1 MKQII
6 VSILLLIPLL
16 GFGQVDSLDFPM
28 YKGSLICINQ
38 TDTSIIQYNKDWFI
52 SSDPNRIYLID
63 TLRFERIY
71 TFDFYEQ
78 LPCTVY
84 TAQEELFC
92 YALMKT
98 TYYRYGE
105 SGEWAS
111 EGRWFVNF
119 VDANDD
125 VMFFEPG
132 EVLFVHLQTRR
143 P

>member
-16 GFGQVDSLDFPM
+16 GFGQEDSEKFKMPIMLEADSVHVYFM
-28 YKGSLICINQ
+28 
-38 TDTSIIQYNKDWFI
+38 
-52 SSDPNRIYLID
+52 D

-98 TYYRYGE
+98 TFYRYGE
-105 SGEWAS
+105 SGEWAA

-119 VDANDD
+119 IDGNDD
-125 VMFFEPG
+125 VVFFEPG

-143 P
+143 Q

>member
-1 MKQII
+1 MKPII

-16 GFGQVDSLDFPM
+16 GFGQEDSEKFKMPIMLEADSVHVYFM
-28 YKGSLICINQ
+28 
-38 TDTSIIQYNKDWFI
+38 
-52 SSDPNRIYLID
+52 D

-84 TAQEELFC
+84 TAQEEIFC

-98 TYYRYGE
+98 TFYRYGE
-105 SGEWAS
+105 SGEWAA
-111 EGRWFVNF
+111 ERQRFVNF
-119 VDANDD
+119 IDGNDD
-125 VMFFEPG
+125 VVFFEPG